1 MAAPCCPGH
10 PSDSSSDDR
19 MERRIDMTDE
29 WIIDVLADLRQ
40 YARRNR
46 YACLAE
52 QLDDAIVI
60 AAGEILNDESF
71 RLPPRPC
78 RTVAELSPVI

>member
-1 MAAPCCPGH
+1 
-10 PSDSSSDDR
+10 
-19 MERRIDMTDE
+19 MTNE
-29 WIIDVLADLRQ
+29 WILDVLADLRQ

-60 AAGEILNDESF
+60 AAGELFVEEGARTAQADAS
-71 RLPPRPC
+71 RARP
-78 RTVAELSPVI
+78 ELQPAG